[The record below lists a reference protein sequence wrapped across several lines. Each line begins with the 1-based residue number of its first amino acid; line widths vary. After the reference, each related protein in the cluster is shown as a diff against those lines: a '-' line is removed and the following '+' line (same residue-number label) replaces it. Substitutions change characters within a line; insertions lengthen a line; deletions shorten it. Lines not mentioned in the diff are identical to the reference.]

1 MSCNSESCVYPNAM
15 FYFQKFSWQSNQ
27 FQLKG
32 YLRTKDLES
41 DRV

>member
-1 MSCNSESCVYPNAM
+1 MSCSSESCVYPNAM
-15 FYFQKFSWQSNQ
+15 FYFQKFSWQSNK

-41 DRV
+41 GRV